1 MMQDPKP
8 ERRTKE
14 QLPKCKVNTCLRRG
28 NFQNGICDKCTTVLN
43 KVSKRNKPLRK
54 QGKSSWSKA
63 FRECKASFQKL
74 RRLQEMD
81 NNGVCKCVNG
91 EYRHWNRCQG
101 GHYIPAKNIN
111 TCFEPMNV
119 HPQSGHKNRDMDNPI
134 VNNEYREYMVNR
146 YGLEAV
152 QDLEIRSKQS
162 KHYSAIELIEMK
174 KDYDKQ
180 IFDIMKMIK

>member
-1 MMQDPKP
+1 VNSDPKKIHQK
-8 ERRTKE
+8 TI
-14 QLPKCKVNTCLRRG
+14 LPKCKVNNCTRKG
-28 NFQNGICDKCTTVLN
+28 EFENGICDKCKTILN
-43 KVSKRNKPLRK
+43 NVPKRNKPIRK
-54 QGKSSWSKA
+54 ESHGNWSKA

-81 NNGVCKCVNG
+81 NKGVCKCVNG

-101 GHYIPAKNIN
+101 GHFYPAKNIS

-119 HPQSGHKNRDMDNPI
+119 HPQTGHCNRDMDNPI
-134 VNNEYREYMVNR
+134 VNNQYREYMVNR

-152 QDLEIRSKQS
+152 QDLEIRSKQT
-162 KHYSAIELIEMK
+162 KKYSAIELIEMK

-180 IFDIMKMIK
+180 IFDILKKL